1 MLKTRILTAAIL
13 IPSFLAALFLL
24 PALYWSFLML
34 FICAIGLSEWADMA
48 KLSMRL
54 KVCYVVTPV
63 VTCAFL
69 ILAKEGMLAQ
79 QWLSDLYHPLMFWS
93 ILVATIFWV
102 LVAPVWLGTRY
113 QIKSKL
119 LMLIIGLTLLAPTWF
134 AMVSLRNMSYWFL
147 LSVMLVVWIAD
158 SAAYFAG
165 KRFGKHK
172 LAPLISPGKTW
183 EGVVGAIF
191 AITLYGLIL
200 CQVFDESY
208 WLVVGLWTLV
218 VLSIMG
224 DLLESLIKRQAG
236 VKDSGKLLPG
246 HGGILDRID
255 GLIPTLPLTVFY
267 VYFPLYSVWLTHG

>member
-24 PALYWSFLML
+24 PELYWSFLML
-34 FICAIGLSEWADMA
+34 FVCAIGLLEWADMA
-48 KLSMRL
+48 KLSVRL
-54 KVCYVVTPV
+54 KVCYVLIP
-63 VTCAFL
+63 FL
-69 ILAKEGMLAQ
+69 ICALLVLVKEGMLAQ
-79 QWLSDLYHPLMFWS
+79 HWLVDIYHPLMFWS
-93 ILVATIFWV
+93 ILLATIFWI
-102 LVAPVWLGTRY
+102 LVAPVWLATRY
-113 QIKSKL
+113 QIKNRL
-119 LMLIIGLTLLAPTWF
+119 LTLIIGLALLVPTWF

-183 EGVVGAIF
+183 EGVAGAIL
-191 AITLYGLIL
+191 AVTLYGLIL

-208 WLVVGLWTLV
+208 WLIVGLWTLV

-246 HGGILDRID
+246 HGGVLDRID
-255 GLIPTLPLTVFY
+255 GLIPTLPLTMFY